1 MTKRCAQSWL
11 PEPSNYRTRKKAK
24 FKDALRQACDPGF
37 VPFGGSPP
45 CRFPRANGVSQQAK
59 TAMKELT
66 KDFASMPKLFGMKK
80 DADLKNEL
88 RKICTTEAGVVK
100 WCDFARVFQSF
111 HPDVAIEAVSEIWTF
126 LGGGESG
133 PVNDQH
139 PPHGCAQKLRG
150 EWKERQGRLALRPE
164 RGGLS
169 PAKIWTAQERGVARL
184 VASGLIPTGAWCSL
198 RASDDA
204 GLELAFGD
212 LESAAYLKEAVCSA
226 AVEGG
231 YALRS

>member
-126 LGGGESG
+126 LGGGESRPLHIFFRYCLPG
-133 PVNDQH
+133 GEHLPLVSLLSAEEGRMRPGLTCRRLMQH
-139 PPHGCAQKLRG
+139 WQQNTLRLIKL
-150 EWKERQGRLALRPE
+150 
-164 RGGLS
+164 
-169 PAKIWTAQERGVARL
+169 
-184 VASGLIPTGAWCSL
+184 
-198 RASDDA
+198 
-204 GLELAFGD
+204 F
-212 LESAAYLKEAVCSA
+212 
-226 AVEGG
+226 
-231 YALRS
+231 